1 MLHTD
6 PVPVQCHW
14 SMHILEERSEWR
26 WILQL
31 PHLHPCELVL
41 WLPLNEVSEVRKCDK
56 MDAGF
61 DELTATCGRTLTT
74 NGEETVHHIV
84 SRGWHYDCHI
94 DINNDQQLLTSL
106 QILLG
111 TCKLEI
117 SAPIIFWIES
127 WIEWGVVIYMFNA
140 DCHVGVVYLIMCKP
154 TTLLHAML
162 YVLFFCLYCRSTCL

>member
-26 WILQL
+26 WVLQL

-84 SRGWHYDCHI
+84 SRGWHYDCHR
-94 DINNDQQLLTSL
+94 NSSPHRVKRLALRLPHQHQQWPTVTHLTADFIRDL
-106 QILLG
+106 QIG
-111 TCKLEI
+111 NFH
-117 SAPIIFWIES
+117 SNPILNRILNGMRGSHLHVQCWLS
-127 WIEWGVVIYMFNA
+127 CGSCVFNN
-140 DCHVGVVYLIMCKP
+140 V
-154 TTLLHAML
+154 
-162 YVLFFCLYCRSTCL
+162 